1 MLLVSVDNRMW
12 LQIFSKTM
20 VHASHCVTVKI
31 YLSNQK
37 MSTLN
42 NIYPCECEPWLRGKL
57 LVSPGQDPEV
67 APGEAV
73 QSVQA
78 AAASSW
84 NLPVTL
90 SRHSSRCHSPD
101 QGVTSVS
108 LLQSTGQVTK
118 GAYPDNMHMMYVV
131 LNLECRTAGEC
142 VTCVATCYLSP
153 RHVSPQPRTRDPS
166 DH

>member
-1 MLLVSVDNRMW
+1 
-12 LQIFSKTM
+12 
-20 VHASHCVTVKI
+20 
-31 YLSNQK
+31 

-90 SRHSSRCHSPD
+90 SRHRSRCHSPD
-101 QGVTSVS
+101 QGVTSAS
-108 LLQSTGQVTK
+108 LLLMLQSTGQVTK
-118 GAYPDNMHMMYVV
+118 GAYPDNMHMICVV
-131 LNLECRTAGEC
+131 
-142 VTCVATCYLSP
+142 V
-153 RHVSPQPRTRDPS
+153 
-166 DH
+166 